1 MTGRAIVSIAR
12 RMGLDARI
20 AVAVTPIGDK
30 DTRLSATARYVLS
43 RTLLIRD
50 TQGGLQTISHRIDF
64 ASNNE
69 GTFPGIVACRPS
81 GMLEAEALSA
91 FAP

>member
-1 MTGRAIVSIAR
+1 MTGREIVSIAR
-12 RMGLDARI
+12 RMGLDARM

-43 RTLLIRD
+43 RTMLIRH
-50 TQGGLQTISHRIDF
+50 TQGGLQSISHRIDF
-64 ASNNE
+64 ASNE
-69 GTFPGIVACRPS
+69 GTFPDIVACRPS
-81 GMLEAEALSA
+81 GMLEADALSA